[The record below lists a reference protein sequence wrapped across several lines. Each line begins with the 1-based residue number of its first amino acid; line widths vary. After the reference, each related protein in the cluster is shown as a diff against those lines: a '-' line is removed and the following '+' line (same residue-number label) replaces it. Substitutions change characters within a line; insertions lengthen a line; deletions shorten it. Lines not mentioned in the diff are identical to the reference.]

1 MMIYINL
8 VIRMMISKRYWL
20 YVIS

>member
-1 MMIYINL
+1 MIYINL